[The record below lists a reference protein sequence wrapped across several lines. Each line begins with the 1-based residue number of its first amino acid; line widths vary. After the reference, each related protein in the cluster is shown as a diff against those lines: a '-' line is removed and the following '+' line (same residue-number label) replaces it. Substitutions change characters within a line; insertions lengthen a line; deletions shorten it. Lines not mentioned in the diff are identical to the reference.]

1 MSGGTM
7 RAARLHTA
15 TGSDGLTLDEVGR
28 PRPIEGEV
36 LVRVCAAGVTRD
48 ELEWPIDRLPAV
60 PSYELSGVVA
70 SVGGGVD
77 AVAVG
82 EAVYGLLPFDHDG
95 AAAEFVVAPARVLA
109 PKPRSLGH
117 VECAALPLAGLSAWQ
132 GLFDHG
138 RLEAGERV
146 IVNGALGGVGHLAVQ
161 LARCRGAHVIA
172 AVSAGNLN
180 SARSLGAH
188 EALDRAADLENVLEP
203 VDLVFDT
210 AGGDLLARAPAL
222 VRPGGR
228 IVSVAE
234 QPPDGV
240 AAVYFVV
247 EPKQG
252 QLAEL
257 TRLVDAGRLRPTID
271 SVFPLDDVRAAFERS
286 GARSTRGKVV
296 LRVADE

>member
-1 MSGGTM
+1 MQ
-7 RAARLHTA
+7 AARLHA
-15 TGSDGLTLDEVGR
+15 AIGADALTLDEVER
-28 PRPIEGEV
+28 PQPIEGEA
-36 LVRVCAAGVTRD
+36 LVRVCAAGITRD
-48 ELEWPIDRLPAV
+48 ELDWPTDRLPAV
-60 PSYELSGVVA
+60 PSYEFSGVVA
-70 SVGGGVD
+70 SVGAGVD

-82 EAVYGLLPFDHDG
+82 EAVYGLLTPDRDG

-138 RLEAGERV
+138 QLEADERV
-146 IVNGALGGVGHLAVQ
+146 LVNGALGGVGHLAVQ
-161 LARCRGAHVIA
+161 LARCRGAHVVA
-172 AVSAGNLN
+172 AVSPGNLDG
-180 SARSLGAH
+180 ARSLGAH
-188 EALDRAADLENVLEP
+188 EVFERTADLENALEP

-222 VRPGGR
+222 LLPGGR

-247 EPKQG
+247 EQNRG

-257 TRLVDAGRLRPTID
+257 TRLVDVGRLRPTID